1 MTNVRPLRSKRVV
14 KGNFVAAIAR
24 RYLSN
29 EDSSIPIVWIAG
41 FGYSPEERRQGG
53 DNAYNDEIL
62 PFQPPPAQDRPHRR
76 LNSLDTSDFYGWP
89 QTLSVDTMLSAAF

>member
-1 MTNVRPLRSKRVV
+1 MIDVRPLRPKHVAIGTS
-14 KGNFVAAIAR
+14 VAAIVY

-29 EDSSIPIVWIAG
+29 EDSSIPIVLIAG

-53 DNAYNDEIL
+53 EIAYNDEIP

-76 LNSLDTSDFYGWP
+76 LASMEMSGFYGWP
-89 QTLSVDTMLSAAF
+89 RTLSVDTMLSAAF